1 MLEALQKLGLS
12 KGEIKVYSAILN
24 TGIAP
29 VNKIHEQTG
38 IERRNIYDILNKLIE
53 RGLITYMDENK
64 RRSYQIAHP
73 DKILHYI
80 NEKRED
86 LEKTKKEIAKE
97 LPSILERFN
106 QKNPEIKAE
115 VYRGLEGMKAVWDD
129 MLRSK
134 GIYWIGAGRYMP
146 KMYPGYFNQW
156 NKKRIQLKIK
166 IFNLLRHEI
175 KKGITPYPLE
185 QRKFLPEEF
194 SGSPTVIGIYGNKV
208 VNFLFGENLFAFVIE
223 SRELAENYKRYHK
236 YLWEKVAR
244 N

>member
-1 MLEALQKLGLS
+1 MLETLQKLGLS

-73 DKILHYI
+73 DKILQYI
-80 NEKRED
+80 DEKKEE
-86 LEKTKKEIAKE
+86 LEQTKKEVAKE
-97 LPSILERFN
+97 IPSILEKFH
-106 QKNPEIKAE
+106 QKSPEIKAE

-134 GIYWIGAGRYMP
+134 AIYWIGAGRYMP
-146 KMYPGYFNQW
+146 KQYSHYFNQW
-156 NKKRIQLKIK
+156 NKKRAHLKIK
-166 IFNLLRHEI
+166 IYNLLRHEL
-175 KKGITPYPLE
+175 KKEVIPYPLE
-185 QRKFLPEEF
+185 QTKFLPEEF

-223 SRELAENYKRYHK
+223 SKELAENYKRYHK
-236 YLWEKVAR
+236 YLWEKVAKS
-244 N
+244 